1 MGMKEAIPER
11 LASLDVLR
19 GLTLIGMIVVNAAI
33 GLEKT
38 MSTFPLLLHSQWAGF
53 TIADAV
59 FPAFLF
65 MVGVS
70 VPIALRKEAGQPLSA
85 LTTSRILR
93 RSLLLIL
100 IGVLLHNLGTLA
112 DFDRPIRPFGVLQR
126 IGVVYGACAFLF
138 LVSTSRTRMILI
150 LALLLGYWALL
161 YVPCPDGLA
170 TNLWQAGHN
179 FVSAFDRVL
188 LGVHRYHKGPEGY
201 DPEGLLSD
209 IPSVAHGLI
218 GVAVGEYLQ
227 KNKRPNAA
235 LHMAITGTS
244 MMIAGVAWG
253 SILPVVKDI
262 WSPSF
267 VLVSCGLS
275 LALLA
280 ALHFLLDGRESAA
293 KNPVVV
299 FCLAF
304 GMNSIAAYVTYV
316 LASDVLEYDLF
327 TAPYKILAPLIGG
340 ELAEL
345 VPIVMFLIL
354 VWLPM
359 AYLRKRGWI
368 IKV

>member
-1 MGMKEAIPER
+1 MKEAISGR
-11 LASLDVLR
+11 LTSLDVLR
-19 GLTLIGMIVVNAAI
+19 GLTLIGMIVVNAAS
-33 GLEKT
+33 GLDHT
-38 MSTFPLLLHSQWAGF
+38 MSTFALLLHSHWEGF

-70 VPIALRKEAGQPLSA
+70 IPIAFRKETGQPLSA
-85 LTTSRILR
+85 LTTRRILE
-93 RSLLLIL
+93 RSVLLIL

-138 LVSTSRTRMILI
+138 LLSTPRARMISI
-150 LALLLGYWALL
+150 VTLLLGYWALL

-170 TNLWQAGHN
+170 TNLWHAGHN
-179 FVSAFDRVL
+179 FVSAFDRL
-188 LGVHRYHKGPEGY
+188 FLGEHRYLKGPEGY

-227 KNKRPNAA
+227 KNKGANAA
-235 LHMAITGTS
+235 RFMAITGILLL
-244 MMIAGVAWG
+244 IAGTIWG
-253 SILPVVKDI
+253 FILPIVKDI

-275 LALLA
+275 LAVLA
-280 ALHFLLDGRESAA
+280 ALHFLLDRHEAPP

-304 GMNSIAAYVTYV
+304 GINSIAAYVVYV
-316 LASDVLEYDLF
+316 LASGVLEYDLF

-340 ELAEL
+340 EWAEL